1 MPHQTLPDAV
11 LAHLGQHLRARY
23 EAPDDTTA
31 PGRLT
36 RLLDRLVAA
45 MAGQD
50 EALTAEVRAG
60 LLAAV
65 PNLRAYALSLA
76 RDRDR
81 ADDLVQETLLKGW
94 QHRGRYE
101 PGTNLE
107 GWLTTILRNSFV
119 GLHRK
124 RAWEV
129 EDPDEAHAAGLS
141 VLPEQEARL
150 EMQDM
155 QAALERLPPEQR
167 EALLLVA
174 VNGMSTEDVAAL
186 TGCAVGTVKS
196 RVCRARS
203 KLAGMLA

>member
-1 MPHQTLPDAV
+1 MLPNTV
-11 LAHLGQHLRARY
+11 LAHLGQHLRAHY
-23 EAPDDTTA
+23 EAPNASIA

-45 MAGQD
+45 LAGQD

-65 PNLRAYALSLA
+65 PSLRAYALSLA

-119 GLHRK
+119 GVPTRLMRLRSASRRNRK
-124 RAWEV
+124 R
-129 EDPDEAHAAGLS
+129 GLRCKTCRRRWS
-141 VLPEQEARL
+141 VFR
-150 EMQDM
+150 
-155 QAALERLPPEQR
+155 
-167 EALLLVA
+167 
-174 VNGMSTEDVAAL
+174 
-186 TGCAVGTVKS
+186 
-196 RVCRARS
+196 RS
-203 KLAGMLA
+203 NAKPCCLWP

>member
-1 MPHQTLPDAV
+1 MLPNTV
-11 LAHLGQHLRARY
+11 LAHLGQHLRAHY
-23 EAPDDTTA
+23 EAPNASIA
-31 PGRLT
+31 PARLT
-36 RLLDRLVAA
+36 RLLDRLVATL
-45 MAGQD
+45 AGQD
-50 EALTAEVRAG
+50 EALTAEVRSG

-65 PNLRAYALSLA
+65 PNLRAYAFSLA

-119 GLHRK
+119 GVHRK

-129 EDPDEAHAAGLS
+129 EDPNEAHAAGLS

-155 QAALERLPPEQR
+155 QAALECLPPEQR

-174 VNGMSTEDVAAL
+174 VNGMSSEAVAEL

-196 RVCRARS
+196 RVWRARS
-203 KLAGMLA
+203 KLAEILT